1 VPGFFV
7 AAAAAASR
15 EANVLEE
22 RNILGP
28 GRSSLTR
35 ELLWLALPLVAATAS
50 RMLMGFI
57 DFVMVAKLG
66 TDAQAAMS
74 PATLLVW
81 AFIALGMGMA
91 TSVQTFTSQAQG
103 RGEPERGPAYAW
115 QCVYLGLALSLVAWP
130 ATRWIPALYDWIGT
144 VARHAPGVRTL
155 EIEYTQIAV
164 WSMIPSVM
172 AAGLEG
178 FFNGIQRPRVTLMAV
193 LVSLTTLVI
202 GNYLLIW
209 GHCGF
214 PRMGIAG
221 SALATVIAWWTRVA
235 VLFTVF
241 CSAEFNRTYH
251 TRRSFAPSWR
261 RCLDIFRIGGPTSV
275 AWLIDISSWVV
286 FLNLIVPPFGTAA
299 MAATAIA
306 LQYTH
311 AAFMPA
317 IGVGMALCSQVGFA
331 LGAGRPDEAAARTR
345 TALRL
350 TMAYMGGIGL
360 LLFLLRGPLMSAIA
374 VDAAVIA
381 AGMWI
386 MCWVALYQVFDAMSI
401 TFIYALRGAGDTRT
415 PAVLN
420 AVCCWLVFIGGGY
433 LVARVCPTWG
443 VNGPWLMA
451 VTYLTVLGLLL
462 WWRYRAGAWRK
473 IRLFEDR
480 GATPA
485 PAAVTPLGSA
495 GGEA

>member
-1 VPGFFV
+1 
-7 AAAAAASR
+7 
-15 EANVLEE
+15 VLPPQ
-22 RNILGP
+22 NILESRRP
-28 GRSSLTR
+28 SLTL
-35 ELLWLALPLVAATAS
+35 ELLRLALPLVAATAS

-81 AFIALGMGMA
+81 AFVALGMGMA
-91 TSVQTFTSQAQG
+91 TSVQTFASQAQG

-115 QCVYLGLALSLVAWP
+115 QCVYLGLAISLVTWP
-130 ATRWIPALYDWIGT
+130 AAHLIPGLYDWIGA
-144 VARHAPGVRTL
+144 VAHHAPAVRML
-155 EIEYTQIAV
+155 ETQYTQIAV
-164 WSMIPSVM
+164 WCMVPSVM
-172 AAGLEG
+172 AAGMEG
-178 FFNGIQRPRVTLMAV
+178 FFNGIQRPRVTLLAV
-193 LVSLTTLVI
+193 VVSLGTLVI

-235 VLFTVF
+235 VLFVVF
-241 CSAEFNRTYH
+241 CSPAYNREFH
-251 TRRSFAPSWR
+251 TRHSFAPSWR
-261 RCLDIFRIGGPTSV
+261 CCVDIFRIGGPTGA

-331 LGAGRPDEAAARTR
+331 LGAGRTDEATARVR
-345 TALRL
+345 TALRV
-350 TMAYMGGIGL
+350 TMAYMGSIGL
-360 LLFLLRGPLMSAIA
+360 LLFLLRGPLMTAIA
-374 VDAAVIA
+374 VDPAVIA

-386 MCWVALYQVFDAMSI
+386 MCWVAIYQVFDAMSI
-401 TFIYALRGAGDTRT
+401 TFIFTLRGAGDTRT

-433 LVARVCPTWG
+433 LVARLCPTWG

-451 VTYLTVLGLLL
+451 VTYLIVLGLLL
-462 WWRYRAGAWRK
+462 LWRYRAGSWRK

-480 GATPA
+480 AAAPA
-485 PAAVTPLGSA
+485 PPTVVPLGTG

>member
-1 VPGFFV
+1 MLP
-7 AAAAAASR
+7 
-15 EANVLEE
+15 EQ
-22 RNILGP
+22 NILESRRP
-28 GRSSLTR
+28 SLTL
-35 ELLWLALPLVAATAS
+35 ELLRLALPLIAATAS

-91 TSVQTFTSQAQG
+91 TSVQTFASQAYG

-115 QCVYLGLALSLVAWP
+115 QCVYLGLAISLVTWP
-130 ATRWIPALYDWIGT
+130 ATHLIPGLYEWIGA
-144 VARHAPGVRTL
+144 VAKHAPAVRIL
-155 EIEYTQIAV
+155 ETEYTQIAV

-178 FFNGIQRPRVTLMAV
+178 FFNGIQRPRITLLAV

-209 GHCGF
+209 GHFGF
-214 PRMGIAG
+214 PRLGIAG

-235 VLFTVF
+235 VLFLVF
-241 CSAEFNRTYH
+241 CSPEYNREYR
-251 TRRSFAPSWR
+251 TRRAFAPSWH
-261 RCLDIFRIGGPTSV
+261 RCLDILRIGGPTSV

-345 TALRL
+345 TALRV

-374 VDAAVIA
+374 FDAAVIA
-381 AGMWI
+381 AGTWI
-386 MCWVALYQVFDAMSI
+386 MCWVAIYQVFDAMSI
-401 TFIYALRGAGDTRT
+401 TFIFSLRGAGDTRT

-420 AVCCWLVFIGGGY
+420 ALCCWLVFIGGGY
-433 LVARVCPTWG
+433 LVARSCPTWG

-451 VTYLTVLGLLL
+451 VVYLTVLGLLL
-462 WWRYRAGAWRK
+462 WWRYRSGAWRR
-473 IRLFEDR
+473 IRVFGD
-480 GATPA
+480 A
-485 PAAVTPLGSA
+485 GSA
-495 GGEA
+495 PITAEEERVAAAATE